1 MKARYYIYI
10 LATLLIFLSS
20 CREISVSTIV
30 NEDGSFTRIITI
42 TNDSDMPGEQD
53 LPYPVDET
61 WERSEDRDT
70 TGGGVFTVTYTKTYE
85 NSDLLNVELEQD
97 TGMLKV
103 LNRNITVDKRFWF
116 FNTYLV
122 FEETWKSAN
131 PFNQL
136 DYSDYLSEEDH
147 LWISGHKLAVTDSD
161 SIKLEEAEK
170 KMENYLKESLSF
182 VISNELIKGL
192 EALHL
197 SELKG
202 EVSDLYHDSILVH
215 LESWDFDSSS
225 EFIDLLA
232 LWNGKPEIL
241 DMHTNNTLLFDQID
255 KDIELLEGI
264 LMMESFQSYVE
275 MPGIITETNSSSFKG
290 NQVSW
295 TISGESFLLKDN
307 TMIVESRIV
316 NTWAYIVSGIVL
328 LILIVL
334 LVLKSRR

>member
-1 MKARYYIYI
+1 MKAKHYIYI

-53 LPYPVDET
+53 LPYPVDES

-70 TGGGVFTVTYTKTYE
+70 TGGGVFTVIYTKTYE
-85 NSDLLNVELEQD
+85 NSDLLNIELEQD
-97 TGMLKV
+97 TGLLKV
-103 LNRNITVDKRFWF
+103 LDRNITVEKRFWF
-116 FNTYLV
+116 FNSYLI

-131 PFNQL
+131 PFTQL
-136 DYSDYLSEEDH
+136 DYADYLSEEDQ
-147 LWISGHKLAVTDSD
+147 LWISGHKLAVTESD
-161 SIKLEEAEK
+161 SIKLEEAET
-170 KMENYLKESLSF
+170 KMENYLKASISF
-182 VISNELIKGL
+182 VITNELIKGL
-192 EALHL
+192 EALNL
-197 SELKG
+197 SKLNG
-202 EVSDLYHDSILVH
+202 EVTDLYHDSILVH

-232 LWNGKPEIL
+232 LWTGKPEIL
-241 DMHTNNTLLFDQID
+241 DMHANETLQFDQID

-264 LMMESFQSYVE
+264 IMMEPFNSYVE
-275 MPGIITETNSSSFKG
+275 MPGIITETNSNSFKG

-295 TISGESFLLKDN
+295 KISGESFLFKDN

-316 NTWAYIVSGIVL
+316 NTWAYFVSGILLLL
-328 LILIVL
+328 LIVVLIV
-334 LVLKSRR
+334 KARK